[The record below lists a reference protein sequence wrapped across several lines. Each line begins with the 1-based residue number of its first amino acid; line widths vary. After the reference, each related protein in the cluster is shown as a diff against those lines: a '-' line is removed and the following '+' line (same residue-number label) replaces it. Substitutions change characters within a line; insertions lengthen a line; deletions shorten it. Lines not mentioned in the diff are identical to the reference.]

1 MRKATLKKAVIK
13 KATLKKEI
21 IKKAII
27 IALATMFLCL
37 TQANE
42 SKAAVKELSCKT
54 ETINWWVLKDKSKPD
69 EVRKKIKYIH
79 RYISVDGDN
88 KTVKIKLK
96 TKKKKGLACH
106 TYDDGIKMSIKN
118 KILTL
123 KMKDTLKG
131 YLVDIEDK
139 SNGKL
144 LERIRISYSEAHV
157 QNKLS
162 KAPKYNTF
170 AEYPYKQ
177 NYDQVINDPL
187 YTYELEKWWSTMP
200 QYIKDT
206 LSYTRT
212 KIKFTTASALNG
224 NTGYAKYYRVGK
236 STIQLRN
243 SKEKQKCINQNAL
256 LHEAAHI
263 YHALMGNNLEHELN
277 ISKEYKADK
286 QKYGP
291 YGATNK
297 SEFYAEKIKY
307 TNMLENNYYDD
318 ENLWNLIL
326 SDPGMQYY
334 QYTSPGYNTTHI
346 ACTGYM
352 FPSKYGKG
360 KDDRIDSCKT
370 SSEYLSIFRNK
381 IKERFI
387 AQGIP
392 VQYVEVF
399 YGQEDMER
407 YLLQTYGQSVE
418 LHPVSIQ

>member
-1 MRKATLKKAVIK
+1 MRKATLKKA
-13 KATLKKEI
+13 T

-27 IALATMFLCL
+27 VGLAIGFISL

-54 ETINWWVLKDKSKPD
+54 ETINWWILKDKSKPD

-123 KMKDTLKG
+123 KMKDALKG

-144 LERIRISYSEAHV
+144 LERIRISWPEAHV

-177 NYDQVINDPL
+177 NYDQVTNDPL

-212 KIKFTTASALNG
+212 KIKFTTASAFNG
-224 NTGYAKYYRVGK
+224 NSGDAMYLRVGK
-236 STIQLRN
+236 STIRLIN
-243 SKEKQKCINQNAL
+243 SKERYKYTNFNIL

-263 YHALMGNNLEHELN
+263 YHEFMINNSELALN

-286 QKYGP
+286 QKYGS
-291 YGATNK
+291 YGAKNK
-297 SEFYAEKIKY
+297 QEFYAEKIRN

-326 SDPGMQYY
+326 SDPSLQYY
-334 QYTSPGYNTTHI
+334 QFTSPGFNTTHI
-346 ACTGYM
+346 ACVGYM
-352 FPSKYGKG
+352 FPSRYGDG
-360 KDDRIDSCKT
+360 KDERIDSCKT
-370 SSEYLSIFRNK
+370 SSEYLNIFRNK

-392 VQYVEVF
+392 VQYVDPF
-399 YGQEDMER
+399 SKQEQLENA
-407 YLLQTYGQSVE
+407 LLQTYGQSVE
-418 LHPVSIQ
+418 LYPVSIQ